1 MKKTINML
9 GWVSVFITILALV
22 CTILTTYHFTYIKY
36 FNDYYTLQW
45 CLFFTMLIWGIKTFD
60 IKASLN
66 NIMYTIICILMA
78 AGTIFFMYMKVY

>member
-9 GWVSVFITILALV
+9 GWACVFITILALI

-36 FNDYYTLQW
+36 FDNYYALQW
-45 CLFFTMLIWGIKTFD
+45 CLFFTLLIWGIKMFD
-60 IKASLN
+60 IKSNLKN
-66 NIMYTIICILMA
+66 MVYTIICMLMA